1 MRGLRGGKAVSNGEI
16 FEFESKNRSFSIHGG
31 CIVSLRSNKKNM
43 NTSTNGRASYA
54 SDEERWRAVVR
65 KDRNADGKF
74 FYSVKT
80 TGVYCRPSCFARPAR
95 RENVTFH
102 KSPEDAER
110 AGFRACKRCK
120 PKGPASAEKHAA
132 MVAAACSAI
141 ETAEESPDLDAL
153 ASSAGMS
160 RFHFHRIF
168 KSVTGLTPKAF
179 AAAHRSERMRKE
191 LPKRNSIT
199 EAIYEAGFNSNGRFY
214 ASSSEMLGMK
224 PKNYR
229 GGGAGATIRFAIG
242 QCSLGSILV
251 AASEKGVCA
260 IMMGDDPMRWPET
273 SKIAFRRLTSSAPT
287 ATSKDWLPKSSASS
301 RRRKLAWICRSIC
314 EARFSN
320 EESGKPFAKSRSARR
335 RAIRKSPTA
344 SARQERF
351 EPSRKR
357 VPQMLSQLRFPATGS
372 CAAMAVFPA
381 TAGASNENEHCSRE
395 SSSQRERIPFSCRRP
410 CAERPWIDRRAQPLL
425 QSRAPTCD
433 PMA

>member
-260 IMMGDDPMRWPET
+260 IMMGDDPDALARDLQDRFPKADLIGADRDFERLVAKVVGFIEAPKVGLDLPLDLRGTIFQRRVWKALREIPIGST
-273 SKIAFRRLTSSAPT
+273 ASYSKIADRIGSP
-287 ATSKDWLPKSSASS
+287 
-301 RRRKLAWICRSIC
+301 
-314 EARFSN
+314 
-320 EESGKPFAKSRSARR
+320 
-335 RAIRKSPTA
+335 RAIRAVAQACA
-344 SARQERF
+344 SNAITVAIPCHRVVRSDGSLSGYRWSVE
-351 EPSRKR
+351 RKR
-357 VPQMLSQLRFPATGS
+357 ALLKREQL
-372 CAAMAVFPA
+372 AA
-381 TAGASNENEHCSRE
+381 
-395 SSSQRERIPFSCRRP
+395 
-410 CAERPWIDRRAQPLL
+410 
-425 QSRAPTCD
+425 
-433 PMA
+433 